1 MSTFDPH
8 GAARR
13 SLFAAC
19 ILNIS
24 YLLFFP
30 AVVESIPAD
39 CLGSVTWN
47 NPSSDIPGTWFP
59 YVDQGTNVDDRA
71 LANM

>member
-1 MSTFDPH
+1 MSAFDPH
-8 GAARR
+8 SATRR
-13 SLFAAC
+13 SLFVVC

-24 YLLFFP
+24 YLLFP

-47 NPSSDIPGTWFP
+47 NPSSDVPGTWFP
-59 YVDQGTNVDDRA
+59 YVDQATNVDDRA